1 MSGVVFR
8 KSKVIRGPDIFV
20 FVNENMDY
28 TPVTPFRRT
37 IDGVILKHQAATQEE
52 LPPTGANKWE
62 VLRELA
68 AARVAFGLS
77 DRDLT
82 VLQALVSF
90 HQPTILGG
98 NDSELIV
105 YPSNKAICERL
116 NGMPCSTMR
125 RHISNLVQTGFIVR
139 RDSPNGKRYARRY
152 GDEKVAFGFD
162 LSPLVRRFQEVCEV
176 AETVRAAEERYKRL
190 RATVSLMRR
199 DLAGLAEYG
208 RSLRPDQSDWDQFS
222 DLAALT
228 ARDLRRKLDMADLK
242 QIEVAL
248 RAALDRARD
257 LLEGR
262 ESENMSTKDA
272 INGHHYQNSNKDSYD
287 FEPGLEKARGND
299 DALKNDVVGVSVDHR
314 KNESDH
320 ILHKCE
326 DQLMPNIPLGLVL
339 ASCQEFK
346 SYAEQPVRHWHD
358 LVRVADMVRPMMG
371 ISPSA
376 WDEAKRYMGPEEAS
390 VVVVAMLER
399 FNDIRSPGGYL
410 RSLSAKAAIGEFSCG
425 PMIMALMRRDA
436 A

>member
-1 MSGVVFR
+1 
-8 KSKVIRGPDIFV
+8 
-20 FVNENMDY
+20 MDY

-37 IDGVILKHQAATQEE
+37 IDAAILKHQAATQED

-90 HQPTILGG
+90 HQATILGG

-105 YPSNKAICERL
+105 HPSNKAICERL

-125 RHISNLVQTGFIVR
+125 RHLSNLVQTGFVVR
-139 RDSPNGKRYARRY
+139 RDSPNGKRYSRRY
-152 GDEKVAFGFD
+152 GDVKVAFGFD
-162 LSPLVRRFQEVCEV
+162 LSPLVRRFQEVCEA
-176 AETVRAAEERYKRL
+176 AEAVRAAEERYKRL

-208 RSLRPDQSDWDQFS
+208 RSLRPDLGFWDQFS
-222 DLAALT
+222 DLAVLT
-228 ARDLRRKLDMADLK
+228 ARELRRKLEMADLK
-242 QIEVAL
+242 KIKKAL
-248 RAALDRARD
+248 GAALDLARD
-257 LLEGR
+257 LLGDGNTK
-262 ESENMSTKDA
+262 NMSTNDA
-272 INGHHYQNSNKDSYD
+272 ISEQHYQNSNKDLYD
-287 FEPGLEKARGND
+287 LEPRLKEARDPRNALERADAGAR
-299 DALKNDVVGVSVDHR
+299 VDR
-314 KNESDH
+314 REDEGDPPQEP
-320 ILHKCE
+320 E

-358 LVRVADMVRPMMG
+358 LVRVADIVRPMMG

-399 FNDIRSPGGYL
+399 FGEIRSPGGYL

>member
-1 MSGVVFR
+1 
-8 KSKVIRGPDIFV
+8 
-20 FVNENMDY
+20 MDY

-37 IDGVILKHQAATQEE
+37 IDAAILKHQAAIQED

-90 HQPTILGG
+90 HQATILGG

-105 YPSNKAICERL
+105 HPSNKAICERL

-125 RHISNLVQTGFIVR
+125 RHLSNLVQTGFVVR

-162 LSPLVRRFQEVCEV
+162 LSPLVLRFQEVCEA
-176 AETVRAAEERYKRL
+176 AEAVRAAEERYKRL

-208 RSLRPDQSDWDQFS
+208 SSLRPDLGLWDQFS
-222 DLAALT
+222 DLAVLT
-228 ARDLRRKLDMADLK
+228 ARDLRRKLEMADLK
-242 QIEVAL
+242 QIEKAL
-248 RAALDRARD
+248 SAALDQARD
-257 LLEGR
+257 LLGDGNT
-262 ESENMSTKDA
+262 ENMSTNDA
-272 INGHHYQNSNKDSYD
+272 VSEQHHHNSNKDLYD
-287 FEPGLEKARGND
+287 LEPRLEKARGPGHALERA
-299 DALKNDVVGVSVDHR
+299 DAGVRVDR
-314 KNESDH
+314 REDEGDPPQEP
-320 ILHKCE
+320 E

-346 SYAEQPVRHWHD
+346 SYVEQPVRHWHD
-358 LVRVADMVRPMMG
+358 LVRVADIVRPMMG

-399 FNDIRSPGGYL
+399 FGDIRSPGGYL